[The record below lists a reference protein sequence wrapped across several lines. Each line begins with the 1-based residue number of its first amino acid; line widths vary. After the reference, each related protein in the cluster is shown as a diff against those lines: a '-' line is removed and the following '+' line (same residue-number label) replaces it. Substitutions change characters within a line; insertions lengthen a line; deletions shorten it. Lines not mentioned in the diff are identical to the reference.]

1 MNDIYEI
8 SNMQYD
14 IDILRL
20 ETQCDHK

>member
-8 SNMQYD
+8 SSMQYD